1 MNIKIKAYVS
11 LKDDVPSFLNPGT
24 VIGVRVIQLTR
35 WKLIGKNI
43 VF

>member
-1 MNIKIKAYVS
+1 MS

-24 VIGVRVIQLTR
+24 VIGGTGNTTNSMEV
-35 WKLIGKNI
+35 IGKNI